1 MFTENLANL
10 LKEKGLTIR
19 KLALELEI
27 PTSSMDRY
35 ANGASKPDIEI
46 VSKIANH
53 LNVTTDYLIFGK
65 SSSSFDNAEIELIEK
80 YRACPVEIKQL
91 VDNALNYEYNR
102 TGIITEASDSEY
114 VEVLRVARSSDKAP
128 SGIVR
133 MSKKELEELENA
145 PKVLSDDEL

>member
-1 MFTENLANL
+1 
-10 LKEKGLTIR
+10 
-19 KLALELEI
+19 
-27 PTSSMDRY
+27 
-35 ANGASKPDIEI
+35 
-46 VSKIANH
+46 
-53 LNVTTDYLIFGK
+53 
-65 SSSSFDNAEIELIEK
+65 
-80 YRACPVEIKQL
+80 VEIKQL